1 MRKTKALIVLVAGF
15 SLTKLGDI
23 TPEEQV
29 WIQENS
35 VQQQKLARNRKY
47 NFVTKL
53 AALMG
58 CGEYEALVALN
69 TAPQLRTVGAASAIE
84 WIGWQDEQQKEVHG
98 TIDGV
103 PVKDNDLEYLTYM
116 VNSRLEAGTKG
127 VTYEEIMKLSEAD
140 RTALYEF
147 ISKELGYEETNP
159 EASSDPVGE
168 NSADSSLP
176 AQEIAK
182 AHVITG

>member
-1 MRKTKALIVLVAGF
+1 MSKTKALIVLVAGF

-35 VQQQKLARNRKY
+35 VQQQKLARTRKY

-53 AALMG
+53 AAQMG

-69 TAPQLRTVGAASAIE
+69 TVPQLRTIEAASAIE
-84 WIGWQDEQQKEVHG
+84 WIGWQDEREKEIHG
-98 TIDGV
+98 TVDAV
-103 PVKDNDLEYLTYM
+103 PVKDNDIEYLTYM
-116 VNSRLEAGTKG
+116 VNSRLKAGTKE
-127 VTYEEIMKLSEAD
+127 VTYEEIIKLSDAD
-140 RTALYEF
+140 KTALYEF
-147 ISKELGYEETNP
+147 ISKELGYDETNP
-159 EASSDPVGE
+159 DTNSDPVGE

-176 AQEIAK
+176 AQETAK
-182 AHVITG
+182 ALVITG